1 MRAALLCL
9 ALVAC
14 SASQRHTSLAI
25 TTATLDAA
33 QVGLVVYDAKHQAD
47 ITSSCASAV
56 TCTAELAAYRATR
69 DEILGEMKV
78 AYEAVKDAWKFDTDR
93 SVATA
98 VTAAVAIEK
107 AIEGLK

>member
-1 MRAALLCL
+1 MKAALLAL

-14 SASQRHTSLAI
+14 SATARHTALST
-25 TTATLDAA
+25 TTASLDAA
-33 QVGLVVYDAKHQAD
+33 QVGFVAYDAKHQAG
-47 ITSSCASAV
+47 ITSNCASAV

-69 DEILGEMKV
+69 AEILGELKV

-107 AIEGLK
+107 AVEALK